1 MKMQENLILITFEQ
15 EKTIKGIYV
24 PKKQTNNGFVIG
36 TVLKVGPGRL
46 NPYTGIR
53 IPNECGIGDKVL
65 VNIGSCVELQVSD
78 DENKDAHCYVID
90 GKEVLAI
97 IEEGED
103 IVV

>member
-15 EKTIKGIYV
+15 EKSIKGIYV

-53 IPNECGIGDKVL
+53 IPNECKIGDKVL
-65 VNIGSCVELQVSD
+65 VNIGSCVEL
-78 DENKDAHCYVID
+78 KITDAEHNNEHCYVID
-90 GKEVLAI
+90 GKEILAI

-103 IVV
+103 ILV